1 MTEPK
6 EDCHMTPEKVCKM
19 EEVQVPKLVAREEC
33 IDVPK
38 EVCSMVRVNPQKVK
52 TPTKKTWC
60 GPKELVEGSAAFRA
74 FRGRAARFNH

>member
-1 MTEPK
+1 
-6 EDCHMTPEKVCKM
+6 MTPEKSCRI

-38 EVCSMVRVNPQKVK
+38 EVCSMVRVNPQKTM

-60 GPKELVEGSAAFRA
+60 GPRELVENSPGFRR
-74 FRGRAARFNH
+74 FSGRAGRSDYGQMTSVE